1 MALSIE
7 RQIEIIRNRAEQ
19 EIKVLE
25 MASQAVEARKEL
37 QKIFDKEQKELIS
50 TQNLK
55 KIEFLAKYGQTF
67 EFESKTPSTPLQTK
81 LNFVTGMVNVDGSA
95 KYKLNE
101 GGTAILGAKD
111 EPLKSTIVFRFNGK
125 KETLSAK
132 TLLQYLKKN
141 STLTR

>member
-50 TQNLK
+50 AQNLK

-67 EFESKTPSTPLQTK
+67 ELESKTPPTPLQTK
-81 LNFVTGMVNVDGSA
+81 LNVVTEMVNLDGKP
-95 KYKLNE
+95 KYKLNAD
-101 GGTAILGAKD
+101 GTAVLGAKD
-111 EPLKSTIVFRFNGK
+111 EPLKSTIVFKFNGK

-132 TLLQYLKKN
+132 ALLQYLKR
-141 STLTR
+141 TI